1 MFERNRVDNS
11 RDTKAAAAQIEL
23 TDGRR
28 VGGKF
33 RIARSKTLVEVL
45 NGPEQ
50 FIEFEPFNGSA
61 EVIAKSS
68 IRSLRTISAPSGRDP
83 GTILKHGDDF
93 DPHAI
98 LGLAKGA
105 SRSEIRTAYH
115 RHSKSYHPDRYSNTE
130 LPAEVATYLDAMARR
145 INAAYEVLS
154 DEAARAEAHAGH
166 RTEPVYSS
174 GPAA

>member
-33 RIARSKTLVEVL
+33 FIARSKTLVDVL

-50 FIEFEPFNGSA
+50 FIEFEPYNGSA
-61 EVIAKSS
+61 EVIAKSA
-68 IRSLRTISAPSGRDP
+68 IRSLRTITAPSGREP
-83 GTILKHGDDF
+83 GTILKHSDDF
-93 DPHAI
+93 DPYAI
-98 LGLAKGA
+98 LGLEKGA
-105 SRSEIRTAYH
+105 SRSDIRTAFH
-115 RHSKSYHPDRYSNTE
+115 QHSKAYHPDRYSNSE
-130 LPAEVATYLDAMARR
+130 LPVEVASYLEAMARR

-154 DEAARAEAHAGH
+154 DETAKAEAHAAR
-166 RTEPVYSS
+166 RTEPVYTS